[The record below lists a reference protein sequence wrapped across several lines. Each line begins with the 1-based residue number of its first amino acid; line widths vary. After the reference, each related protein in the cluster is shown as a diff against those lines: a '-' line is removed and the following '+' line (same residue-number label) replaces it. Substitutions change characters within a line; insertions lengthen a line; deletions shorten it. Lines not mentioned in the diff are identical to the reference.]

1 MWYFAVQSYDT
12 FGVFKISG
20 RTTLNLYKMLQR
32 RYLCIGNADTFVS
45 ANGQHSSVMRKKKR
59 ILFVVNPIS
68 GGKKKKGFEK
78 RVLEDLDLNV
88 YDAEFVLTECVGHA
102 NSLAK
107 AAIEDGVDVVV
118 AVGGDG
124 TINEIASAL
133 NGTDTALGII
143 PEGSGNGLA
152 LYLGI
157 PLNERAAIRR
167 LNRLE
172 TLTIDSGT
180 INGMPF
186 FNMAGI
192 GFDASVSDR
201 FANDTIRGPIGYLKA
216 VVSELST
223 YKPRPY
229 TLDIDGA
236 VFQREAFM
244 ISVANSPQYGNNAY
258 VAPQA
263 SVTDGLLDVCI
274 IHKFPLYTIP
284 MMVFHLF
291 NKTADQSEYV
301 EIIPG
306 KQIRIARE
314 AAGVVHVDGEPKEM
328 GETLEIAI
336 NPGTL
341 RILC

>member
-1 MWYFAVQSYDT
+1 MKTV
-12 FGVFKISG
+12 I
-20 RTTLNLYKMLQR
+20 
-32 RYLCIGNADTFVS
+32 
-45 ANGQHSSVMRKKKR
+45 KKKR
-59 ILFVVNPIS
+59 VLFVVNPIS

-78 RVLEDLDLNV
+78 RAREGLDMGL
-88 YDAEFVLTECVGHA
+88 YDAQFVFTECAGHA
-102 NSLAK
+102 NQLGKEAVK
-107 AAIEDGVDVVV
+107 DGVDLVV

-133 NGTDTALGII
+133 NGTETALGII

-157 PLNERAAIRR
+157 PLNERAAVRR
-167 LNRLE
+167 LNRFE
-172 TLTIDSGT
+172 TMTIDSGT
-180 INGMPF
+180 INGLAF

-201 FANDTIRGPIGYLKA
+201 FANDNIRGPIGYLKA
-216 VVSELST
+216 VVSEIST
-223 YKPRPY
+223 YKPKRY
-229 TLDIDGA
+229 LLDIDGKILE
-236 VFQREAFM
+236 REAFM

-263 SVTDGLLDVCI
+263 SVTDGVLDVCI

-284 MMVFHLF
+284 MMLFHLF

-306 KQIRIARE
+306 KQIRIERE
-314 AAGVVHVDGEPKEM
+314 RADAVHVDGEPREM
-328 GETLEIAI
+328 GTVLDITV
-336 NPGTL
+336 NPSTL

>member
-1 MWYFAVQSYDT
+1 M
-12 FGVFKISG
+12 K
-20 RTTLNLYKMLQR
+20 
-32 RYLCIGNADTFVS
+32 
-45 ANGQHSSVMRKKKR
+45 KKKR
-59 ILFVVNPIS
+59 ILFIVNPIS

-78 RVLEDLDLNV
+78 RAIEELDTTA
-88 YDAEFVLTECVGHA
+88 YDADFAFTQYANHA
-102 NSLAK
+102 YEL
-107 AAIEDGVDVVV
+107 GVEAVEAGIDVVV

-133 NGTDTALGII
+133 NGTDTILGIV

-167 LNRLE
+167 LNRFE
-172 TLTIDSGT
+172 SIMIDSGT
-180 INGMPF
+180 INEHLF

-201 FANDTIRGPIGYLKA
+201 FANDKIRGPIGYLKA
-216 VVSELST
+216 VLSEIST
-223 YKPRPY
+223 YRPKQY
-229 TLDIDGA
+229 KLNIDGEA
-236 VFQREAFM
+236 FEREAFM

-263 SVTDGLLDVCI
+263 SITDGVLDVCV
-274 IHKFPLYTIP
+274 IHKFPLYTFP
-284 MMVFHLF
+284 MMLFHLF

-306 KQIRIARE
+306 KQIYITRE
-314 AAGVVHVDGEPKEM
+314 TADAVHVDGEPKEM
-328 GETLEIAI
+328 GTELEINV
-336 NPGTL
+336 NPSSL
-341 RILC
+341 KILC